1 MGPIWA
7 VLSAP
12 LRHAELVSASIM
24 PNIQSK
30 PDRRKLLG
38 FLTKTQI
45 GRAKKWILKQVQ
57 DDENRAE
64 RC

>member
-38 FLTKTQI
+38 FLTKNTDWAC
-45 GRAKKWILKQVQ
+45 GEM
-57 DDENRAE
+57 DPETSSG
-64 RC
+64 